1 LRQWWLPG
9 LLCIGDAAHAMSPVG
24 GIGVNYAIAD
34 AVAAANSL
42 AEPLRDGRVGD
53 TDLRAVQKRRQTPT
67 RIAQRLQ
74 GAQTANLAR
83 LSKTDPPLW
92 VLRLLTHTAPV
103 KRLLGR
109 IMGLGFRREHIRTGA
124 VVD

>member
-1 LRQWWLPG
+1 
-9 LLCIGDAAHAMSPVG
+9 MFPVG

-34 AVAAANSL
+34 AAAAANAL
-42 AEPLRDGRVGD
+42 AGPLRDGQVD
-53 TDLRAVQKRRQTPT
+53 NNDLRAVQKRRQTPT
-67 RIAQRLQ
+67 RIAQQLQ

-92 VLRLLTHTAPV
+92 TLRLLSHSGPI

-109 IMGLGFRREHIRTGA
+109 IMGLGFRREHINTGSVA
-124 VVD
+124 G